1 MANTTY
7 SKLILLFEKMKDQ
20 YDIISRDALILEI
33 KRYIG
38 SDKRTITNAINLI
51 DDLEIC
57 KKDERGLYKL
67 K

>member
-1 MANTTY
+1 
-7 SKLILLFEKMKDQ
+7 MKDQ